1 MRRIFIAVLC
11 FAALT
16 GAAPAASAT
25 TVGVVL
31 AGSVLVFW
39 QSMMKGIRH
48 AADDLHVDLI
58 MRSPSDGASLGT
70 QANVQLQMVDYL
82 VKSGVAGIVL
92 APEPLQGVKTPVSV
106 TVPVVLV
113 DRGSNDYLSVST
125 VETNNFE
132 AGKTAARS
140 LMNILHKG
148 STVAVLRLAPSIPST
163 TARENGFLS
172 VAQEAGWN
180 VVINTY
186 VGYDFRMAG
195 ETARKL
201 LAGYQGH
208 LDAAFAPNETTAYG
222 ALQAVESMPPERR
235 PRLVVFDWRPEFLD
249 ALKGGSLYA
258 DVVQDPYRM
267 GYLAVETLVSTL
279 RHRPAPP
286 DQYVDVVTVT
296 QGNMNEPA
304 IRAVIANYNP

>member
-1 MRRIFIAVLC
+1 M
-11 FAALT
+11 T